1 MTREELLE
9 AIERTMHEIGKVKRQ
24 IEETS
29 DPREKRR
36 LTNKKRELLYLQLWR
51 HDLLERLE

>member
-1 MTREELLE
+1 MTLEELLE
-9 AIERTMHEIGKVKRQ
+9 AIERTMHEIGEVKRQ

-29 DPREKRR
+29 DPREKCR

-51 HDLLERLE
+51 HDLLE